1 MIYKLITGDILKQ
14 AVISGSNNISNNRVA
29 VDELNVFPVPDGD
42 TGTNMSLT
50 IGNAA
55 KELNVINGANVSEV
69 AKTVAG
75 ALLRGARGNSGVILS
90 LIFRGFSKGFKDC
103 ETADGEKLVEA
114 LKKGT
119 KAAYGAVMKPTEGTI
134 LTVVREAG
142 EAAEEAVKNGK
153 NDFTEVFQIA
163 VDGAKAA
170 LAKTPEIL
178 PVLKKAGVVDAGGAG
193 LVKIFEGMLSVF
205 KDGVAIE
212 SETASSNAPVQK
224 TASNAAAEWEGEI
237 TFTYCTE
244 FIVKKEKDKKDD
256 ANKLRAY
263 LETIGDCVVVVD
275 DEAIIKV
282 HVHTDNPGKALQKG
296 LENGSLINMKIE
308 NMREQHEEAKKNAQI
323 EATVQSDENGAYT
336 PVKPEKDYGFVAI
349 AAGEGI
355 KGLFTDLGADMVVS
369 GGQTM
374 NPSTDD
380 ILRAVELTPA
390 KTVFVLPNNKNI
402 IMAAEQTTRLATRK
416 VVVLQTKSIP
426 MGISAMLMFDPD
438 ADTDTNADTMQAAAD
453 AVGSGSITFA
463 ARDSDYEGHK
473 IKQGEILALENGKL
487 SFVEQDAEKAVVR
500 LTKSLFKK
508 DSQFVTLIY
517 GEDISE
523 DEAVKAKEALE
534 AKLPNDAE
542 ITLIPGGQPVY
553 YYIISVE

>member
-103 ETADGEKLVEA
+103 ETADGEQLVEA

-153 NDFTEVFQIA
+153 TDFTEVFQIA

-438 ADTDTNADTMQAAAD
+438 ADTDTNADTMQSAAD